1 MNNEKILSLLTL
13 QLNHIKQ
20 LEQLLNEEKQSLIDR
35 DHESI
40 SMLANNKQALMKQ
53 LETFDVEISS
63 LLVNSPFPPQA
74 NELKEEVISLLSQ
87 CHIQNTE
94 NGKAID
100 LSMNSIGRLQRA
112 LIQKRAGNSMTYN
125 AKGKTRGGQASNG
138 YISA

>member
-20 LEQLLNEEKQSLIDR
+20 LKILLDEEKQALVDR

-40 SMLANNKQALMKQ
+40 VVLATNKQTLMKQ
-53 LETFDVEISS
+53 LESLDLEISS
-63 LLVNSPFPPQA
+63 MLVNSPFPPQA
-74 NELKEEVISLLSQ
+74 NELKDQVVTLLTQ
-87 CHIQNTE
+87 CHVQNTE

-112 LIQKRAGNSMTYN
+112 LIKKRAGNSMTYN

>member
-20 LEQLLNEEKQSLIDR
+20 LKILLDEEKQALVDR

-40 SMLANNKQALMKQ
+40 VVLATNKQTLMKQ
-53 LETFDVEISS
+53 LESLDLEISS
-63 LLVNSPFPPQA
+63 MLVNSPFPPQA
-74 NELKEEVISLLSQ
+74 NELKDQVVTLLTQ
-87 CHIQNTE
+87 CHVQNTE

-112 LIQKRAGNSMTYN
+112 LIQKLAGNSMTYN